1 MSFVSYAQNYEDVM
15 LWRALRDVRNGFYVD
30 VGAWSPDLDSVT
42 RAFYDRGWHGMNIEP
57 NPQRLAELK
66 AGRARDL
73 NLGLA
78 ASDSDGTIVMYVVA
92 DTGLTTLEPEIA
104 DQHRKAGWNVSTI
117 EVPRRNFSGLL
128 DDHLESGQPIHFLK
142 IDVEGHE
149 TAVVRG
155 IDFSRH
161 RPWVILVEA
170 TAPNSQV
177 ETHAEWEPVILEA
190 GYRSVYWDG
199 LNRFYLALE
208 HNDLAA
214 SFAAPPNVFDGFVRS
229 AEAQAISRK
238 EEMERQ
244 AIELMAQVESD
255 RQKAGQEA
263 TRAETLERSVQDL
276 REQLER
282 EGQRAEQEATRAET
296 LERSV
301 QDLRAQLERE
311 GQRAEQEAT
320 RAETLERS
328 VQDLRAQL
336 EREGQGSRL
345 AGLRADEKLADIR
358 YVTHRTFLEALLFR
372 PSGKPRTAVRRLVF
386 HKSGKPRGVFRA
398 LVLHPDGRPHQP
410 FRKWM
415 TSAEYLRLP
424 GARLG
429 ASAQVAAMQAS
440 PLLTAEA
447 EAWRSVL
454 HKDRLEDSELDALM
468 LRIKAELQNEAAR

>member
-78 ASDSDGTIVMYVVA
+78 ASDSDGTIIMYVVA

-128 DDHLESGQPIHFLK
+128 DDHLESGLPIHFLK

-296 LERSV
+296 LERS
-301 QDLRAQLERE
+301 L
-311 GQRAEQEAT
+311 
-320 RAETLERS
+320 
-328 VQDLRAQL
+328 QDLRAQL